1 MGLDGFPVIHG
12 KFTGNSREIREAL
25 HDYLIYAT
33 VILSNQT
40 CGKSERIGFE
50 QMTNKAPT
58 KLPDGGYLFPDGI
71 TVSFEKITRGLIGVS
86 KNNIDLFERASG
98 KDIYLLQA
106 EIIHDRIVAE
116 RQEEE
121 RRRLEAEEKQQRQFI
136 CDVNAGKR
144 LVEGGLIL
152 VIKDNAVL
160 TAPELT
166 DAEYR
171 ALYHSSF
178 NLRGCYADKMNFPAY
193 EVRLPDRYPEYRI
206 FILWSEE
213 RRKNWT

>member
-1 MGLDGFPVIHG
+1 
-12 KFTGNSREIREAL
+12 
-25 HDYLIYAT
+25 
-33 VILSNQT
+33 
-40 CGKSERIGFE
+40 
-50 QMTNKAPT
+50 MTNKAPT
-58 KLPDGGYLFPDGI
+58 KLPDGGYLFSDGI
-71 TVSFEKITRGLIGVS
+71 TVSFEKITRGLVGVS

-106 EIIHDRIVAE
+106 EIIHERIIKE
-116 RQEEE
+116 REEQE

-136 CDVNAGKR
+136 RDVNAGKR
-144 LVEGGLIL
+144 LIEDGLIL

-171 ALYHSSF
+171 TLYFSSF

-213 RRKNWT
+213 RRKIWT

>member
-1 MGLDGFPVIHG
+1 
-12 KFTGNSREIREAL
+12 
-25 HDYLIYAT
+25 
-33 VILSNQT
+33 
-40 CGKSERIGFE
+40 
-50 QMTNKAPT
+50 MTNKAPT

-71 TVSFEKITRGLIGVS
+71 TVSFEKITEGLVGVS

-136 CDVNAGKR
+136 RDVNAGKR
-144 LVEGGLIL
+144 LVEDGLIL

-160 TAPELT
+160 AAPELI
-166 DAEYR
+166 
-171 ALYHSSF
+171 LQSS
-178 NLRGCYADKMNFPAY
+178 
-193 EVRLPDRYPEYRI
+193 RLLCGQNELPG
-206 FILWSEE
+206 L
-213 RRKNWT
+213 

>member
-1 MGLDGFPVIHG
+1 
-12 KFTGNSREIREAL
+12 
-25 HDYLIYAT
+25 
-33 VILSNQT
+33 
-40 CGKSERIGFE
+40 
-50 QMTNKAPT
+50 MTNKAPT

-71 TVSFEKITRGLIGVS
+71 AVSFEKITGGLVGVS

-106 EIIHDRIVAE
+106 EIIHERIIKE
-116 RQEEE
+116 REEQE

-136 CDVNAGKR
+136 RDVNAGKR
-144 LVEGGLIL
+144 LVEDGLIL

-166 DAEYR
+166 DEEYR
-171 ALYHSSF
+171 ALYYSSF
-178 NLRGCYADKMNFPAY
+178 NLRSCYVDKMNFPAY

>member
-1 MGLDGFPVIHG
+1 
-12 KFTGNSREIREAL
+12 
-25 HDYLIYAT
+25 
-33 VILSNQT
+33 
-40 CGKSERIGFE
+40 
-50 QMTNKAPT
+50 MTNKAPT

-71 TVSFEKITRGLIGVS
+71 TVSFEKITRGLVGVS

-121 RRRLEAEEKQQRQFI
+121 RRRLEAEEGRLRQFNRE
-136 CDVNAGKR
+136 VNNGKT
-144 LVEGGLIL
+144 LVEGGHVLF
-152 VIKDNAVL
+152 IKDNAVL
-160 TAPELT
+160 AAPELT

-171 ALYHSSF
+171 ALYYSSF
-178 NLRGCYADKMNFPAY
+178 NLRGCHVDKMNFPAY

-213 RRKNWT
+213 RRNNWT

>member
-1 MGLDGFPVIHG
+1 
-12 KFTGNSREIREAL
+12 
-25 HDYLIYAT
+25 
-33 VILSNQT
+33 
-40 CGKSERIGFE
+40 
-50 QMTNKAPT
+50 MTNKAPT

-71 TVSFEKITRGLIGVS
+71 AVSFEKITGGLVGVS

-136 CDVNAGKR
+136 RDVNAGKR
-144 LVEGGLIL
+144 LVEDGLIL
-152 VIKDNAVL
+152 IIKDNAVL
-160 TAPELT
+160 AAPELT

-171 ALYHSSF
+171 ALYYSSF

-193 EVRLPDRYPEYRI
+193 EVRLPDRYPEYHI